1 MKEKLE
7 YTITFII
14 TILMMIYIESNIR
27 NHEFYHNVKQIND
40 PFRLDVLV
48 NKNNKLDESFI
59 PTDLKKL
66 DIRYSNEDKYMRY
79 EAAKSFESLSADA
92 SLFGYSIVAVSCY
105 RSYQYQKKLYEGY
118 VAEMGLEYADRSS
131 ARPGHSEHQTG
142 LAVDVMGS
150 NKDYDLFEA
159 SNEFEWMKN
168 NAHLYGFILR
178 YPKDAEHI
186 TGFKYEPWHYRY
198 IGVDISTYIY
208 ENDIT
213 LEEYIK
219 EKNR

>member
-7 YTITFII
+7 YTISFII
-14 TILMMIYIESNIR
+14 TILLMIYIESNVR
-27 NHEFYHNVKQIND
+27 NQEFYHNIKNIND
-40 PFRLDVLV
+40 PSSIEVLV
-48 NKNNKLDESFI
+48 NKNNKLNESYI
-59 PTDLKKL
+59 PMDLKEI
-66 DIRYSNEDKYMRY
+66 DIRYSNAEKYLRI
-79 EAAKSFESLSADA
+79 EAANAFEELSSDA
-92 SLFGYSIVAVSCY
+92 TILGYSIIAVSCY
-105 RSYQYQKKLYEGY
+105 RSYNYQQKLYEGY

-150 NKDYDLFEA
+150 NNDYDSFDK
-159 SNEFEWMKN
+159 SIEFMWMKN

-178 YPKDAEHI
+178 YPSDSEHI

-198 IGVDISTYIY
+198 VGVDIATYIY
-208 ENDIT
+208 KNDIT